1 VLENLERSIL
11 TPDRSAGQELLS
23 SGQES
28 TSYEDVSRVA
38 ATLYLEMKRCI
49 NARSLKAFRE
59 AILVAK
65 EIIKK
70 QQGRSPMIAK
80 LAAFRNEQE

>member
-1 VLENLERSIL
+1 
-11 TPDRSAGQELLS
+11 
-23 SGQES
+23 
-28 TSYEDVSRVA
+28 VSRVA